1 MIAIGLNPLG
11 QSDTFHMMKKTTIR
25 NICIGAAALV
35 ILMVILPKS
44 APRDPVEDPAAYL
57 REKFPEVDLRHW
69 IDPYLDWSP
78 ENLDR
83 VVADFAEKEKKL
95 SRGELPNDP
104 KKLDRLLSSALP
116 SYFVKQSIST
126 PDGREQILEKA
137 RARLADPPMTMT
149 GESDKGYA
157 VVDFW
162 VVPGAWKRP
171 LRQAFEGELEMQS
184 DGVAFDSIR
193 MKPEFFRQGLKMLSA
208 RFPDARAYDIRARI
222 PEGRSSSLV
231 RIVYFSKG
239 NRFERDDGGA
249 REFAR
254 GPEGGMEA
262 LLDGSA
268 DISTL
273 KFATLTQG
281 DDSPG
286 YTLPPAREPLEGVV
300 RR

>member
-1 MIAIGLNPLG
+1 M
-11 QSDTFHMMKKTTIR
+11 
-25 NICIGAAALV
+25 
-35 ILMVILPKS
+35 
-44 APRDPVEDPAAYL
+44 
-57 REKFPEVDLRHW
+57 
-69 IDPYLDWSP
+69 
-78 ENLDR
+78 
-83 VVADFAEKEKKL
+83 
-95 SRGELPNDP
+95 
-104 KKLDRLLSSALP
+104 LSSALP

-126 PDGREQILEKA
+126 PEGREQILEKA
-137 RARLADPPMTMT
+137 RARLAEPPMTIT
-149 GESDKGYA
+149 GDKDKAYA

-193 MKPEFFRQGLKMLSA
+193 MKPEFFREGLRMIST

-222 PEGRSSSLV
+222 PKGRSSSLV
-231 RIVYFSKG
+231 RIVYFPKG

-249 REFAR
+249 REFAK

-273 KFATLTQG
+273 KFDTLTQG